1 MLQSKIP
8 FFQIL
13 LVLALFCMSLLHGQ
27 VDLPKTVYPGFSN
40 LGITPN
46 NANTLPQVEYI
57 NPKNAVEGF
66 EKALQKN
73 QQIQFQEQE
82 LEDLKYRGI
91 LTAAQIHKKR
101 LKAEMDELNK
111 PFAKVDQDLGGFS
124 SQSKQITI
132 FCRDFAYADGDLVT
146 IYLNNTQVVRNIE
159 LTESYQKFT
168 LPLQVGLNKLSF
180 KALNQGSSG
189 PNTAAFVIFD
199 DKGNVLSSNEWN
211 LATGAK
217 AFLSVVRDY

>member
-27 VDLPKTVYPGFSN
+27 VDLPKTVDPGFSN

-66 EKALQKN
+66 EKALQKK
-73 QQIQFQEQE
+73 QQKQLQKQE

>member
-27 VDLPKTVYPGFSN
+27 VDLPKTVDPGFSN

>member
-27 VDLPKTVYPGFSN
+27 VDLPKTVDPGFSN

-66 EKALQKN
+66 EKALQKK
-73 QQIQFQEQE
+73 QQKQLQKQE
-82 LEDLKYRGI
+82 LEDLKYKGI

>member
-1 MLQSKIP
+1 MLQSGIP
-8 FFQIL
+8 IFQIL
-13 LVLALFCMSLLHGQ
+13 LVLALFCKSLLFAQ
-27 VDLPKTVYPGFSN
+27 VDLPKTVDPGLSN
-40 LGITPN
+40 LGIAPN
-46 NANTLPQVEYI
+46 SANVLPQFEYI
-57 NPKNAVEGF
+57 NPKNTAEGF

-73 QQIQFQEQE
+73 QQKQLQKQEQE
-82 LEDLKYRGI
+82 DLKHKGI
-91 LTAAQIHKKR
+91 LTPAQVHKER

-111 PFAKVDQDLGGFS
+111 SFAKVDQDLGGFS

-146 IYLNNTQVVRNIE
+146 IYLNEAQVVRNIE

-168 LPLQVGLNKLSF
+168 LPLQVGLNELSF

-211 LATGAK
+211 HATGAK